1 MQSISCNPPPWCT
14 IAQHTKITLSQLWWQ
29 LPCARINHRFE
40 RDGLR
45 SPFWE
50 VHLNA
55 WNSNA
60 LKPWN
65 TWCDNEG
72 NSWRYGSSLWC
83 CLEHLVSCDE
93 APILQ
98 TQQKWIERFSNDC
111 CKTNT
116 EAITPTNHNSSKQHD
131 APIRI
136 PSNYLQLAQ
145 SAGKIAPARCHW
157 FWLSFS
163 LVEKTCARSLKS
175 ITTRCNRNRVIF
187 FRTTLFN
194 DEFKQRPL
202 TPTVFGFPW
211 STQQGHQLVNVAF
224 DYLKTPN
231 NNSIKAQ

>member
-1 MQSISCNPPPWCT
+1 MVECCAELWKITNSFSENKTKSILLFCYLMRCKSGANPPPWCT
-14 IAQHTKITLSQLWWQ
+14 IAQHTKRTHSQLWWQ
-29 LPCARINHRFE
+29 LPCARINHRIE
-40 RDGLR
+40 RGGLR
-45 SPFWE
+45 SPFSE
-50 VHLNA
+50 VHLNG

-116 EAITPTNHNSSKQHD
+116 EAITPTNHNSSKQQD

-163 LVEKTCARSLKS
+163 LVEKTCARSLS
-175 ITTRCNRNRVIF
+175 RSLRVAITT
-187 FRTTLFN
+187 
-194 DEFKQRPL
+194 
-202 TPTVFGFPW
+202 
-211 STQQGHQLVNVAF
+211 A
-224 DYLKTPN
+224 
-231 NNSIKAQ
+231 